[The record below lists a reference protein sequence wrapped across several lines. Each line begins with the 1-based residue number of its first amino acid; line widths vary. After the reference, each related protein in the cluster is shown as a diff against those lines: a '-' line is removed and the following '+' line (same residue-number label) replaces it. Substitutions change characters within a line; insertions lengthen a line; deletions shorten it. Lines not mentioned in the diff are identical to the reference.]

1 MHKNLWSV
9 LVLFTKRRAADAV
22 GRPEGH
28 VGGPLAL
35 MSSRSGTKL
44 ASLASESR
52 ELSTDAADAL
62 RHAPHAQAPRP
73 ADSFTMSTRTVS
85 VVE

>member
-44 ASLASESR
+44 ATLASESR

-62 RHAPHAQAPRP
+62 LVRP
-73 ADSFTMSTRTVS
+73 SGTGT
-85 VVE
+85 EPLC

>member
-1 MHKNLWSV
+1 M
-9 LVLFTKRRAADAV
+9 VLFTKRRAADAV

-44 ASLASESR
+44 ATLASESR

-62 RHAPHAQAPRP
+62 RNAPR
-73 ADSFTMSTRTVS
+73 AWVAWVAGLCRKETAGGFYS
-85 VVE
+85 VL